1 MQGGT
6 AAPSP
11 DFILG
16 VLPCVS
22 LPLPTHPA
30 CWSGLGVGKAQNGW
44 CI

>member
-16 VLPCVS
+16 ALLCIS

-30 CWSGLGVGKAQNGW
+30 YWSGLGVGRAQNGR